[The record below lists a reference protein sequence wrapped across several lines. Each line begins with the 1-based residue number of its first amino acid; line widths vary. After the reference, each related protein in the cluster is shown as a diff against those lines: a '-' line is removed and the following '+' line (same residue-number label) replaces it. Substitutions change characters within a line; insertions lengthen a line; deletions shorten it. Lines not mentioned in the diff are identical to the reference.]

1 MKTWLNNFKDAKNLP
16 KKYIEL
22 GTNKGGVYFTTPKL
36 KQNAED
42 FKEISKTYERTQRG
56 LVKQVIEIAGE
67 PFLTRS
73 NPYTDWWHCAS
84 FQATYAPILEDLNNV
99 LAHLDVILRLALSY
113 SCRNRLN
120 PVLQSRA
127 RFCQRVICKA
137 RRHRKRYWY
146 NMLSRRGL
154 TLFKVPG
161 ASSWTR
167 QGIHV

>member
-1 MKTWLNNFKDAKNLP
+1 LNNFKDAKNLP

-73 NPYTDWWHCAS
+73 NPYTD
-84 FQATYAPILEDLNNV
+84 
-99 LAHLDVILRLALSY
+99 
-113 SCRNRLN
+113 
-120 PVLQSRA
+120 
-127 RFCQRVICKA
+127 
-137 RRHRKRYWY
+137 
-146 NMLSRRGL
+146 
-154 TLFKVPG
+154 
-161 ASSWTR
+161 
-167 QGIHV
+167 